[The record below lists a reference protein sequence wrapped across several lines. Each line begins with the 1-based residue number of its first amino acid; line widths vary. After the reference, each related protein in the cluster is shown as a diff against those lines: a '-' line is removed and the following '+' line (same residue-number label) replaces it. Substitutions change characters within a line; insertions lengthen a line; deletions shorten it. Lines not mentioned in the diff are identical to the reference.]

1 MTPLT
6 GEQVAFFA
14 EHGWLA
20 IEEGAP
26 PATVARLRA
35 CCDAILADP
44 EGLAFDPTAQARAA
58 APGEDPDALPGP
70 MLYSTAEADWLEW
83 RDDPFHAWAHQA
95 AEALLGV
102 PVEYWCNQFT
112 LKPPRVG
119 GASYWHQDDGY
130 VGAGEEPHQ
139 VACWL
144 TSTTPIRRTAACST
158 RTAPT
163 ATDSFRRCCRRRPEA
178 RAWTGVP
185 TRRGRDLLATGRRR
199 PVSPREDPARRAAQP
214 LWPLAPGVH
223 SAVHRGRGAASSG
236 ARLRPRRLK
245 GALTRPP

>member
-130 VGAGEEPHQ
+130 VGAGEEPYQ

-144 TSTTPIRRTAACST
+144 TLDD
-158 RTAPT
+158 
-163 ATDSFRRCCRRRPEA
+163 TDSENGCLQYTD
-178 RAWTGVP
+178 RAHRDGLLPALLP
-185 TRRGRDLLATGRRR
+185 TPAG
-199 PVSPREDPARRAAQP
+199 SPRLDWRPDPEGVVTCSLPAGGVLFHHGKTPHGAPPNRSGRWRRVFIQRFTVVG
-214 LWPLAPGVH
+214 AP
-223 SAVHRGRGAASSG
+223 
-236 ARLRPRRLK
+236 RPQAHAFDP
-245 GALTRPP
+245 GG